1 MKKTAEW
8 LSNFSNLI
16 NKGAKYFVFCLMI
29 FLVVIVFTEVIAR
42 YLFNTSLRYTEEIVI
57 YSMVWLG
64 LIGAGI
70 AVKENTLISIS
81 SLLQSFS
88 PKIAKFI
95 KIIGN
100 LMIIILLFWIVK
112 SGINYTLRNINQLS
126 PTMQIS
132 MMYPYLSI
140 PVGCSILMLH
150 YIDSV
155 FMILFKKEKLQLNP
169 KYDEIV
175 H

>member
-1 MKKTAEW
+1 MKKAAEC
-8 LSNFSNLI
+8 LSSLCKLI
-16 NKGAKYFVFCLMI
+16 NKGAKYFVFVLMI
-29 FLVVIVFTEVIAR
+29 FLVVIVFAEVIAR

-64 LIGAGI
+64 LIGAGV
-70 AVKENTLISIS
+70 AVKENTLISIN

-88 PKIAKFI
+88 PKITKLI
-95 KIIGN
+95 KVVGN
-100 LMIIILLFWIVK
+100 IMIIILLLWIVK
-112 SGINYTLRNINQLS
+112 SGINYTLRNITQLS

-140 PVGCSILMLH
+140 PVGCGILILH

-155 FMILFKKEKLQLNP
+155 VRILFKKEELQLTQ
-169 KYDEIV
+169 KYDEIAN
-175 H
+175 

>member
-88 PKIAKFI
+88 PKISKFI

-155 FMILFKKEKLQLNP
+155 FMILFKKEKLQLTP
-169 KYDEIV
+169 EYDEIAN
-175 H
+175 

>member
-1 MKKTAEW
+1 
-8 LSNFSNLI
+8 
-16 NKGAKYFVFCLMI
+16 MI
-29 FLVVIVFTEVIAR
+29 FLVVIVFAEVIAR

-70 AVKENTLISIS
+70 AVKENALISIN

-88 PKIAKFI
+88 TKIAKLI
-95 KIIGN
+95 KVFGN
-100 LMIIILLFWIVK
+100 IMVIILLLWIVK
-112 SGINYTLRNINQLS
+112 SGINYTLRNITQLS

-140 PVGCSILMLH
+140 PVG
-150 YIDSV
+150 
-155 FMILFKKEKLQLNP
+155 
-169 KYDEIV
+169 
-175 H
+175 

>member
-64 LIGAGI
+64 LIGAGV

-81 SLLQSFS
+81 SLLQSLS
-88 PKIAKFI
+88 PKISKFI
-95 KIIGN
+95 KIVGN

-155 FMILFKKEKLQLNP
+155 FIILFKKEKLQLTP
-169 KYDEIV
+169 KYDEIAN
-175 H
+175 